1 MTLSALKLFLG
12 LGSAA
17 LSVGLFSGILT
28 RFWMDR
34 FPSISIKTPPLTTL
48 KTGKKLDRA
57 QLLLMSGLFIAL
69 LVMIFSDFFSGFLL
83 VLLII
88 ISWYGFQKGPG
99 IKKKYEI
106 KKRQEKMNEVFP
118 QTLGMAVQAL
128 KTGQT
133 VPQVLEYLSR
143 ECPSPL
149 KEELNQVC
157 AEMDLGNSAEMSLSK
172 MAERFPDFAEFHQFL
187 ESYKISRQTGANL
200 THLLEVLLEGLED
213 KNRLLRKMEAM
224 TAQARL
230 SGTMMGLMPFLLA
243 FVFFLMDP
251 NLITPLFTEKVG
263 WAILLMAAV
272 LEAIGFLWIRQLLQL
287 EI

>member
-1 MTLSALKLFLG
+1 MISATLKLYLG

-17 LSVGLFSGILT
+17 LSVGLFTWLLT
-28 RFWMDR
+28 RLGMDR
-34 FPSISIKTPPLTTL
+34 LPQISVKAPPLPHL
-48 KTGKKLDRA
+48 KTEKKLDQA
-57 QLLLMSGLFIAL
+57 QLLFLGGLFFAI
-69 LVMIFSDFFSGFLL
+69 LVMAFSDFFTGLL
-83 VLLII
+83 LALLIF
-88 ISWYGFQKGPG
+88 ISWYGVQKGPG
-99 IKKKYEI
+99 LKKKYEI

-149 KEELNQVC
+149 KEELSQVC

-200 THLLEVLLEGLED
+200 THLLEVLLDGLED

-230 SGTMMGLMPFLLA
+230 SGTMMGLLPFLLA

-272 LEAIGFLWIRQLLQL
+272 LETIGFLWIRQLLQL
-287 EI
+287 EV

>member
-1 MTLSALKLFLG
+1 MSRIPSLSFKIP
-12 LGSAA
+12 
-17 LSVGLFSGILT
+17 SVPTS
-28 RFWMDR
+28 
-34 FPSISIKTPPLTTL
+34 
-48 KTGKKLDRA
+48 KTGIKLNRA
-57 QLLLMSGLFIAL
+57 QLLLAGGLLLSFLIMALLDLSSGLL
-69 LVMIFSDFFSGFLL
+69 LAVFVVG
-83 VLLII
+83 V
-88 ISWYGFQKGPG
+88 WYAAQKGPG
-99 IKKKYEI
+99 LRKKHET
-106 KKRQEKMNEVFP
+106 KKRLDKMKEVFP

-143 ECPSPL
+143 ECPPPL
-149 KEELNQVC
+149 KEELSQVC
-157 AEMDLGNSAEMSLSK
+157 GEMDLGNSAETALSK

-200 THLLEVLLEGLED
+200 THLLEVLLEGLEE

-230 SGTMMGLMPFLLA
+230 SGTLMGLLPFLLA

-251 NLITPLFTEKVG
+251 NLMTPLFTEATG
-263 WAILLMAAV
+263 WAILLLAAV

>member
-1 MTLSALKLFLG
+1 MIPSTLKFFLG
-12 LGSAA
+12 SGAAA
-17 LSVGLFSGILT
+17 LSVGFLAGLLTLWGINRLPYFSFEIPSFSSMKIEKKPNRTQLFLIL
-28 RFWMDR
+28 
-34 FPSISIKTPPLTTL
+34 
-48 KTGKKLDRA
+48 G
-57 QLLLMSGLFIAL
+57 LLLCLLIMAFFDFASGLL
-69 LVMIFSDFFSGFLL
+69 LVILWVGG
-83 VLLII
+83 
-88 ISWYGFQKGPG
+88 WYGVQKGPG
-99 IKKKYEI
+99 LRKKYET
-106 KKRQEKMNEVFP
+106 KKRLDKMKEVFP

-149 KEELNQVC
+149 KEELFQVC
-157 AEMDLGNSAEMSLSK
+157 SEMDLGNSAEMALSK

-230 SGTMMGLMPFLLA
+230 SGTLMGLLPFLLA

-251 NLITPLFTEKVG
+251 NLITPLFTEKAG
-263 WAILLMAAV
+263 WAILDTAA
-272 LEAIGFLWIRQLLQL
+272 ASI
-287 EI
+287 